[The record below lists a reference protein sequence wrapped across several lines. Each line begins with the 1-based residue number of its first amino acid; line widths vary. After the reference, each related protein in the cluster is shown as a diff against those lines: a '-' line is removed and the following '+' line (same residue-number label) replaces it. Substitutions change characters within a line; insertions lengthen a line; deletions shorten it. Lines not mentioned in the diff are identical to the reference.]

1 MVKKS
6 EKAEKQQNKK
16 VELEESMKQK
26 EAQEHPEQEPAE
38 EETEAEEKEER
49 KKEPTIEEKLAELQD
64 RYLRLSAEYDNFR
77 KRTLKEKIDLQKRA
91 NENLLEAILPVADD
105 FDRAMQSVD
114 EAKDI
119 KAVKEGMKLISGKF
133 AAFLNQQ
140 GVKEIEAVNK
150 EFDTD
155 LHEAITKIPA
165 PSKKLKGKVVDV
177 IQKGYFLNDKVLRF
191 SKVVIGESDGKKRL
205 LRNTWRIQRGRPGR
219 DQESLP
225 ETGASVPSR

>member
-6 EKAEKQQNKK
+6 EKADKQQGRKIE
-16 VELEESMKQK
+16 VEEPVKQ
-26 EAQEHPEQEPAE
+26 
-38 EETEAEEKEER
+38 EETKKEIEKEETADEAETEEKEEP
-49 KKEPTIEEKLAELQD
+49 KKEPTAEEKLAELQD

-77 KRTLKEKIDLQKRA
+77 KRTLKEKIDLQKSA

-114 EAKDI
+114 DAKDV

-133 AAFLNQQ
+133 NGFLNQQ

-191 SKVVIGESDGKKRL
+191 SKVVIGE
-205 LRNTWRIQRGRPGR
+205 
-219 DQESLP
+219 
-225 ETGASVPSR
+225 

>member
-6 EKAEKQQNKK
+6 EKAEKQQTKK
-16 VELEESMKQK
+16 IEVEESMKQE
-26 EAQEHPEQEPAE
+26 EAQEKPEQQPAS
-38 EETEAEEKEER
+38 EETEAEEKEEP
-49 KKEPTIEEKLAELQD
+49 KKELTAEEKLAELQD

-91 NENLLEAILPVADD
+91 NENLLQAILPVADD

-119 KAVKEGMKLISGKF
+119 KAVKEGMKLISDKF

-177 IQKGYFLNDKVLRF
+177 VQKGYFLNDKVLRF
-191 SKVVIGESDGKKRL
+191 SKVIIGE
-205 LRNTWRIQRGRPGR
+205 
-219 DQESLP
+219 
-225 ETGASVPSR
+225 

>member
-6 EKAEKQQNKK
+6 EKADNQQSKKIEVEEPVKQEQAQEK
-16 VELEESMKQK
+16 VEQEE
-26 EAQEHPEQEPAE
+26 ATDGTVE
-38 EETEAEEKEER
+38 EENKEP
-49 KKEPTIEEKLAELQD
+49 KKEPTAAEKLAELQD

-77 KRTLKEKIDLQKRA
+77 KRTLKEKIDLQKSA
-91 NENLLEAILPVADD
+91 NAYLLEAILPVADD

-133 AAFLNQQ
+133 NGFLNQQ
-140 GVKEIEAVNK
+140 GVKEIKAVNT

-177 IQKGYFLNDKVLRF
+177 IQKGYYLNDKVLRF
-191 SKVVIGESDGKKRL
+191 SKVVIGE
-205 LRNTWRIQRGRPGR
+205 
-219 DQESLP
+219 
-225 ETGASVPSR
+225 

>member
-6 EKAEKQQNKK
+6 EKADNQQAKKIEVEETLKQEQ
-16 VELEESMKQK
+16 
-26 EAQEHPEQEPAE
+26 AQEEVKQEE
-38 EETEAEEKEER
+38 VTEDTVEEEKEEP
-49 KKEPTIEEKLAELQD
+49 KKEPTAVDKLAELQD

-77 KRTLKEKIDLQKRA
+77 KRTLKEKIDLQKSA
-91 NENLLEAILPVADD
+91 NHHLLEAILPVADD

-114 EAKDI
+114 EATDI

-133 AAFLNQQ
+133 QGFLKQQ
-140 GVKEIEAVNK
+140 GVKEIDAVKK

-177 IQKGYFLNDKVLRF
+177 IQKGYYLNDKVLRF
-191 SKVVIGESDGKKRL
+191 SKVVIGE
-205 LRNTWRIQRGRPGR
+205 
-219 DQESLP
+219 
-225 ETGASVPSR
+225 

>member
-1 MVKKS
+1 MAKKS
-6 EKAEKQQNKK
+6 EKADNQQSRKIKVDEPVKQEEAKK
-16 VELEESMKQK
+16 ELEQ
-26 EAQEHPEQEPAE
+26 
-38 EETEAEEKEER
+38 EETAHEAEAEEKEEP
-49 KKEPTIEEKLAELQD
+49 KKEPSAEEKLAELQD

-77 KRTLKEKIDLQKRA
+77 KRTLKEKIDLQKSA
-91 NENLLEAILPVADD
+91 NENLLEGILPVADD

-114 EAKDI
+114 DAKDI

-133 AAFLNQQ
+133 NGFLNQQ

-150 EFDTD
+150 VFDTD

-191 SKVVIGESDGKKRL
+191 SKVVIGE
-205 LRNTWRIQRGRPGR
+205 
-219 DQESLP
+219 
-225 ETGASVPSR
+225 

>member
-1 MVKKS
+1 MIKKS
-6 EKAEKQQNKK
+6 EKADNQQGRKIK
-16 VELEESMKQK
+16 VEEPVKKEEVKK
-26 EAQEHPEQEPAE
+26 ELEQE
-38 EETEAEEKEER
+38 ETDDEAEAEEKEEP
-49 KKEPTIEEKLAELQD
+49 KKEPTAEEKLAELQD

-77 KRTLKEKIDLQKRA
+77 KRTLKEKIDLQKSA

-105 FDRAMQSVD
+105 FDRAIQSVD

-133 AAFLNQQ
+133 NGFLNQQ
-140 GVKEIEAVNK
+140 GVKEIVAVNK

-191 SKVVIGESDGKKRL
+191 SKVVIGE
-205 LRNTWRIQRGRPGR
+205 
-219 DQESLP
+219 
-225 ETGASVPSR
+225 

>member
-1 MVKKS
+1 MTKKS
-6 EKAEKQQNKK
+6 EKAEKQQGRKIEVEEPVKQEEAKK
-16 VELEESMKQK
+16 ELEQEETAK
-26 EAQEHPEQEPAE
+26 EA
-38 EETEAEEKEER
+38 EAEEKEEP
-49 KKEPTIEEKLAELQD
+49 KKEPTAEEKLAELQD

-77 KRTLKEKIDLQKRA
+77 KRSLKEKIDLQKSA
-91 NENLLEAILPVADD
+91 NQNLLETILPVADD

-119 KAVKEGMKLISGKF
+119 KAVKEGLKLISGKF
-133 AAFLNQQ
+133 KGFLSQQ

-177 IQKGYFLNDKVLRF
+177 VQKGYFLNDKVLRF
-191 SKVVIGESDGKKRL
+191 SKVVIGE
-205 LRNTWRIQRGRPGR
+205 
-219 DQESLP
+219 
-225 ETGASVPSR
+225 

>member
-1 MVKKS
+1 MTKKS
-6 EKAEKQQNKK
+6 EKAEKQQGRKIE
-16 VELEESMKQK
+16 VEEPVKQGEAKEE
-26 EAQEHPEQEPAE
+26 PEQE
-38 EETEAEEKEER
+38 ETADEAEAEEKEEP
-49 KKEPTIEEKLAELQD
+49 KKEPTAEEKLAELQD

-77 KRTLKEKIDLQKRA
+77 KRSLKEKIDLQKSA

-133 AAFLNQQ
+133 KGFLSQQ

-150 EFDTD
+150 GFDTD

-177 IQKGYFLNDKVLRF
+177 VQKGYFLNDKVLRF
-191 SKVVIGESDGKKRL
+191 SKVVIGE
-205 LRNTWRIQRGRPGR
+205 
-219 DQESLP
+219 
-225 ETGASVPSR
+225 

>member
-6 EKAEKQQNKK
+6 ENADNQQSRKIDVEAPVKK
-16 VELEESMKQK
+16 EEAQKELEQ
-26 EAQEHPEQEPAE
+26 
-38 EETEAEEKEER
+38 EETADEAEAEEKEEP
-49 KKEPTIEEKLAELQD
+49 KKEPTAEEKLAELQD

-77 KRTLKEKIDLQKRA
+77 KRTLKEKIDLQKSA

-114 EAKDI
+114 DAIDI
-119 KAVKEGMKLISGKF
+119 KAVKVGMKLISGKF
-133 AAFLNQQ
+133 NGFLNQQ

-150 EFDTD
+150 VFDTD

-165 PSKKLKGKVVDV
+165 SSKKLKGKVVDV

-191 SKVVIGESDGKKRL
+191 SKVVIGE
-205 LRNTWRIQRGRPGR
+205 
-219 DQESLP
+219 
-225 ETGASVPSR
+225 

>member
-1 MVKKS
+1 MTKKS
-6 EKAEKQQNKK
+6 EKAEKQQGRKIEVEEPVKQEEAKK
-16 VELEESMKQK
+16 ELEQEETAK
-26 EAQEHPEQEPAE
+26 EA
-38 EETEAEEKEER
+38 EAEEKEEP
-49 KKEPTIEEKLAELQD
+49 KKEPTAEEKLAELQD

-77 KRTLKEKIDLQKRA
+77 KRSLKEKIDLQKSA
-91 NENLLEAILPVADD
+91 NQNLLETILPVADD

-133 AAFLNQQ
+133 KGFLSQQ

-177 IQKGYFLNDKVLRF
+177 VQKGYFLNDKVLRF
-191 SKVVIGESDGKKRL
+191 SKVVIGE
-205 LRNTWRIQRGRPGR
+205 
-219 DQESLP
+219 
-225 ETGASVPSR
+225 